1 MIRNSLGWIFIAAL
15 AITLIGV
22 ATLLVGSVVAN
33 PIETGPQTA
42 WLYLNARALGKLDAA
57 WDDATGVPN
66 FISSNDANAR
76 IPYTVKPHERGKP
89 ELIARGFLNENAIL
103 YKLGVNDSF
112 TLRRIEPDAQLNY
125 AHVRLDQTYKNI
137 PVHNKQLIVHIDPQE
152 NIVAVNGHFIPNL
165 NVMTEPLIAPQAAEQ
180 VALDDLLNG
189 QLTSAERARVTPK
202 ILADKT
208 KLVIHLGEYGTLAAA
223 SPHATLTWY
232 ITIMT
237 DSPLGQ
243 WRYFVN
249 ARRPAV
255 TERYDEVGNIKQR
268 QTFTADN
275 DTDIPGRLIISE
287 GERSRDAIAQAAHDG
302 AGKVYDYYF
311 NVHKRDGVD
320 GQGSALVS
328 TVHYGS
334 DPQDAENAAWIGE
347 YQQMIYGDGG
357 RIFKPLAYGLDVVG
371 HEFTHGVIG
380 SSASLEYRAQSG
392 ALNESY
398 ADIFG
403 ALIDRPNWDIG
414 ETVIKSPP
422 FPRKMLRSLQDPNM
436 QGAFDVRNPLGGV
449 GQPKHVNEYA
459 RLPISRRG
467 DNGGVHINSGIPN
480 HAAYLIGIKIG
491 PEKLEQIYYR
501 TLTQYLGPDSE
512 FLDAARA
519 TVRAAQDLY
528 GNNAADIQAVRDGFG
543 GVGLNVGGADNVP
556 APPPTSPSSGNN
568 APPPPSNQAP
578 QGCTNM
584 VVNGTF
590 ENDDAW
596 RDISGE
602 RSVLIDTELPRTGKR
617 SAWLGGQDKEP
628 IQTIYQDIALP
639 GNATRIQ
646 LEYYRFLHQE
656 FSGFAGLLAG
666 DADFGA
672 VIANTQGKIIGA
684 VEKLSSAQA
693 DDRWVGKQF
702 DLSQLAG
709 KTIRLAFTSENPRG
723 NVSSMFV
730 DDVALIVCT
739 TGNAPSAPQAAAN
752 SVYLTGNVVDA
763 DTRRGVQ
770 GAQVFIMKPGISA
783 TQAAADDQVTRSEII
798 ASALSDANGLYQ
810 TDVAL
815 PVGRAYSVIIIARGY
830 RPIVAD
836 DGINIPQNATNPFT
850 VDATLR
856 RSR

>member
-1 MIRNSLGWIFIAAL
+1 MIRNRLGWFFIAAL
-15 AITLIGV
+15 AVTLIVV
-22 ATLLVGSVVAN
+22 ATLLVSSVVAT
-33 PIETGPQTA
+33 PMETGPRAA
-42 WLYLNARALGKLDAA
+42 WLLLNARALGKLTVA
-57 WDDATGVPN
+57 WDDAAGVPN
-66 FISSNDANAR
+66 FISSDDARAR
-76 IPYTVKPHERGKP
+76 IPYSVKPHERGKP
-89 ELIARGFLNENAIL
+89 ELIARGFLVENAAL
-103 YKLGVNDSF
+103 FKLGIHDSF

-152 NIVAVNGHFIPNL
+152 NIVAVNGHFVPNL
-165 NVMTEPLIAPQAAEQ
+165 NVMTEPLLTPRDAEQ
-180 VALDDLLNG
+180 VALDDLLNA
-189 QLTSAERARVTPK
+189 QLHSDERARVKPK
-202 ILADKT
+202 ILSAKT
-208 KLVIHLGEYGTLAAA
+208 KLVIYIDDATQT
-223 SPHATLTWY
+223 HATLTWH

-237 DSPLGQ
+237 DAPLGQ
-243 WRYFVN
+243 WRYFIN
-249 ARRPAV
+249 ARRAAV
-255 TERYDEVGNIKQR
+255 TMAYDEVGNIKQR
-268 QTFTADN
+268 KTYTADN
-275 DTDIPGRLIISE
+275 DTDIPGRLLISE

-380 SSASLEYRAQSG
+380 STAGLEYKAQSG

-403 ALIDRPNWDIG
+403 ALIDRGNWHIG

-422 FPRKMLRSLQDPNM
+422 FPRPYLRSLEDPNM
-436 QGAFDVRNPLGGV
+436 RGAFDIRNPLAGV
-449 GQPKHVNEYA
+449 GQPKHVDEYA
-459 RLPISRRG
+459 RLPVSRRG

-480 HAAYLIGIKIG
+480 HAAYLIGRVIG
-491 PEKLEQIYYR
+491 EDKLEQIYYR
-501 TLTQYLGPDSE
+501 TLTQYLGPDSQ
-512 FLDAARA
+512 FIDAARA

-528 GNNAADIQAVRDGFG
+528 GNGGEIQSVRNGFT
-543 GVGLNVGGADNVP
+543 GVGLNVGGESNVP
-556 APPPTSPSSGNN
+556 APPPTTPTNTN
-568 APPPPSNQAP
+568 APPPPSSTQQ
-578 QGCTNM
+578 QGCSNL
-584 VVNGTF
+584 VSNGTF
-590 ENDDAW
+590 ESDDAW

-602 RSVLIDTELPRTGKR
+602 RTDLIDTELPRTGKR

-628 IQTIYQDIALP
+628 IQTIYQDIAIP
-639 GNATRIQ
+639 ANATRVQ
-646 LEYYRFLHQE
+646 LEYYRFLHEE

-666 DADFGA
+666 DAKFGA
-672 VIANTQGKIIGA
+672 VIANTQGQIIGA

-693 DDRWVGKQF
+693 DDRWVGRQF

-730 DDVALIVCT
+730 DDVGLIVCT
-739 TGNAPSAPQAAAN
+739 TGTAPSAPQAAAN
-752 SVYLTGNVVDA
+752 SVYLQGTIEDA
-763 DTRRGVQ
+763 DTQRGVQ
-770 GAQVFIMKPGISA
+770 GAQVFVMRPGLSA
-783 TQAAADDQVTRSEII
+783 SQAAADDQVTRSEII
-798 ASALSDANGLYQ
+798 ASAVSDDNGFYQ

-836 DGINIPQNATNPFT
+836 DGIQIPQNAQNPFT